1 MIIEHPKKGRCKDMK
16 KIVTVMLSLVLCCG
30 LFAGCGDEREDEGIK
45 SATYDP
51 SKEQIVVATNA
62 AFAPFEYTVGD
73 RFAGIDM
80 EIAKGFADSLGQEL
94 VILDM
99 EFDSVVTSVGKNGV
113 DIAMAGLTV
122 TEKRK
127 ESVNF
132 TDTYYNASQ
141 MVIVKADDTTFDD
154 CTTADEIVAKLNVSG
169 VKIGVQAGTTGESFV
184 RGSADLGFDGL
195 LNVQCV
201 AHSNAGLAVTDMKN
215 GNVNY
220 VVVDEAPAKNLVGKI
235 DGIKVI
241 DIKLT
246 DEEYAF
252 GVDKAQPDLLES
264 LNAYLKGIKED
275 GTFDGILSKYFQG

>member
-1 MIIEHPKKGRCKDMK
+1 MK
-16 KIVTVMLSLVLCCG
+16 RSIVLLLSLVLCCG
-30 LFAGCGDEREDEGIK
+30 LFAGCGKERADEGIK

>member
-1 MIIEHPKKGRCKDMK
+1 MK

-275 GTFDGILSKYFQG
+275 GTFDEILSKYFQG

>member
-1 MIIEHPKKGRCKDMK
+1 MK

-30 LFAGCGDEREDEGIK
+30 LFAGCGDETEDEGIK

>member
-1 MIIEHPKKGRCKDMK
+1 MK
-16 KIVTVMLSLVLCCG
+16 KIVTVMLSLALCCG

>member
-1 MIIEHPKKGRCKDMK
+1 MK
-16 KIVTVMLSLVLCCG
+16 KILTVMLSLALCCG

>member
-1 MIIEHPKKGRCKDMK
+1 MK

-132 TDTYYNASQ
+132 TDTYHNASQ

-184 RGSADLGFDGL
+184 RGSANLGFDGL

>member
-1 MIIEHPKKGRCKDMK
+1 MK

-195 LNVQCV
+195 LNAQCV

>member
-1 MIIEHPKKGRCKDMK
+1 MK

-30 LFAGCGDEREDEGIK
+30 LFAGCEDEREDEGIK